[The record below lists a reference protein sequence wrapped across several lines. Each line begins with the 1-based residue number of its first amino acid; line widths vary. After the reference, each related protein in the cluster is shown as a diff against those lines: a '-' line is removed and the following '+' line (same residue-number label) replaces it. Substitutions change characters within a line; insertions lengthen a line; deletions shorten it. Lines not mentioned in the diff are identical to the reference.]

1 MEFLSD
7 SQPGDLSLQRGHLT
21 VPGDVFGCHSKR
33 SINGILCVIFK
44 DAAEHPTIYRTVYH
58 KKRQ

>member
-21 VPGDVFGCHSKR
+21 VPGDIFDCHSKR
-33 SINGILCVIFK
+33 SINGILCLIFK
-44 DAAEHPTIYRTVYH
+44 DAAEHPTIYRTVHH
-58 KKRQ
+58 KKRR